1 MDLSLP
7 DAAPDIPID
16 PERAFVVWAL
26 DALRE
31 LVAVGIRTAHR
42 TENQHIVASARLQPK
57 DTDFALMQERT
68 ARSVRLSIAMA
79 ARMRDTY
86 LQRKPRSEQAARVL
100 HRRLQA
106 RREVVA
112 RAATAAIEAAPTAG
126 DAETVENLTA
136 LLRERLTEREFEDEL
151 DGLPVRDVL
160 IRIHHLLGLE
170 PDQTDWPKHWPDEP
184 DDAKGLEAGTGDAG
198 PPSETEDIGVD
209 PIDPGAPI
217 QPEAVDTG

>member
-1 MDLSLP
+1 MDMPLP

-16 PERAFVVWAL
+16 PERAFAMWAL

-79 ARMRDTY
+79 ERLRDTY
-86 LQRKPRSEQAARVL
+86 LQRKPKSEQAARVL
-100 HRRLQA
+100 HQRLQA
-106 RREVVA
+106 RRAVIA
-112 RAATAAIEAAPTAG
+112 RVATAAIEADPS
-126 DAETVENLTA
+126 AEATKDLAA

-151 DGLPVRDVL
+151 DGLPFRDVL
-160 IRIHHLLGLE
+160 VRIYHLLGLE
-170 PDQTDWPKHWPDEP
+170 PDQTNWPKHWPDEP
-184 DDAKGLEAGTGDAG
+184 DGTEEPGAGIGDAD
-198 PPSETEDIGVD
+198 PPSDIEDIEVG
-209 PIDPGAPI
+209 PIDPGPPI
-217 QPEAVDTG
+217 RPAAADTG

>member
-1 MDLSLP
+1 MDISLP

-86 LQRKPRSEQAARVL
+86 LQRKPKSEQAARVL

-106 RREVVA
+106 RREAVA
-112 RAATAAIEAAPTAG
+112 RIAKAAIEADPSAG
-126 DAETVENLTA
+126 DAETTENLTA

-160 IRIHHLLGLE
+160 IRIHHLLGIE
-170 PDQTDWPKHWPDEP
+170 PDQTNWPKHWPNEA
-184 DDAKGLEAGTGDAG
+184 DDAEGLEEGSGDAG
-198 PPSETEDIGVD
+198 PPPEIEDIEID
-209 PIDPGAPI
+209 PIDLGHSTRPAAADSG
-217 QPEAVDTG
+217 

>member
-1 MDLSLP
+1 MDIPLP

-79 ARMRDTY
+79 ERMRDTY
-86 LQRKPRSEQAARVL
+86 LSRKPKSEQAARVL

-112 RAATAAIEAAPTAG
+112 RAATAAIEAAPTA
-126 DAETVENLTA
+126 DAESVENQTA

-170 PDQTDWPKHWPDEP
+170 PDQTNWPKHWPDE
-184 DDAKGLEAGTGDAG
+184 ACTAEGLEAGTGNAG
-198 PPSETEDIGVD
+198 PTPETEVIEAD
-209 PIDPGAPI
+209 P
-217 QPEAVDTG
+217 VDTGPPIRPAAADTG

>member
-1 MDLSLP
+1 MDISLP
-7 DAAPDIPID
+7 DAAPDIPHD

-42 TENQHIVASARLQPK
+42 TENQHILASTRLQPK

-79 ARMRDTY
+79 SRMRDTY
-86 LQRKPRSEQAARVL
+86 LQRKPESERKARVV

-112 RAATAAIEAAPTAG
+112 RVATAAIEADPS
-126 DAETVENLTA
+126 AEATKDLAA

-151 DGLPVRDVL
+151 DGLPVREVL
-160 IRIHHLLGLE
+160 VRIHHLLGLE
-170 PDQTDWPKHWPDEP
+170 PDQTNWPKHWPDEP
-184 DDAKGLEAGTGDAG
+184 DDAEEPEAGIGDG
-198 PPSETEDIGVD
+198 DLSPDIEDIEVG
-209 PIDPGAPI
+209 PIDPGPPNR
-217 QPEAVDTG
+217 PEAADTG